1 MSAEPG
7 RLLVANR
14 GEIALR
20 IFRAAQSMGIATV
33 GVRSQDDDG
42 ALHAQRCDDLVV
54 LPGSGPAAYLD
65 IDAIVAAA
73 GESGATAIHPG
84 YGFLSESALFAR
96 SCDKADLTFVGPAAE
111 TLELFGDKVRARQF
125 AVDHEVP
132 VLPGTTGTTSP
143 AQAIEFLG
151 GQDGPV
157 IVKAVA
163 GGGGRGARV
172 VRSAEQLPDA
182 YEQCRAEAM
191 SAFGVGDLYVERL
204 LTGARHVEVQLVGD
218 GTGAVVHLWDRDC
231 TLQRRHQKLVEIAPS
246 TVLTGDA
253 RDRMLAAAVRLGR
266 AARLRGVATVEFLA
280 LPDGAF
286 YFLEVNPRLQV
297 EHTVTEEVTGVDI
310 VHAQLRLAAGATLA
324 ELGLDQ
330 TTIGE
335 PAGCAIQIRVNA
347 ETVRLD
353 GTLAP
358 AAGTLSGFDLP
369 TGAGIRVDT
378 AGRTGAPVNPRF
390 DTLLAK
396 IVVHDREGFAA
407 AHRLAGRA
415 LRETVITGV
424 PTNLSFQRAILT
436 DAAFAAGDADTTWVD
451 RHLVQLAARAKE
463 LEQQASPQARRGSA
477 AHTPAGPTG
486 HRDANRAARGAA
498 PVPVSAGD
506 DHAVRT
512 TTAGVVVAIEA
523 EPGTVVSA
531 GTTIAVVEAM
541 KMHHP
546 VTAGRAGTVA
556 NVAVDIGDFL
566 AEGETVA
573 LLDPAAGPA
582 ESGRSTETAADPD
595 HIRPDLA
602 ALRER
607 RAKLHDEAR
616 PEAVAK
622 RHRLGMRTAR
632 ENIAALTDD
641 GLLVEYGG
649 LAVAAQ
655 RGRRDLADLEAR
667 TPADGIVT
675 GLARIN
681 GDHFD
686 TDRSTCAVLA
696 YDYTVLAGTQGY
708 FSHQKTD
715 RLLQLA
721 RTSGYP
727 VVLFAEGGGGRP
739 GDSDPPMVA
748 GLHYPTFAAM
758 GALSGVVPTIG
769 IAAGRCFAGNAA
781 LLGTCDVVI
790 ATENSTIGMAGP
802 AMIEGGGLGVYAPEE
817 VGPIEMQRY
826 NGVVDIVVADE
837 AEATAVARRYLSYF
851 QGRIPGGDVPDQ
863 RVLRHLVPA
872 DRKRVYDIRAVLE
885 TLFDRGSVLELRR
898 DFAPTV
904 LTALARIDGA
914 PVGVVANNPALL
926 GGAIDAPG
934 ADKLARFLQLCDAY
948 GLPVVSL
955 CDTPGFMVGPD
966 SEEQAAVRHFPRLFV
981 LGGHLTVPI
990 VTVVLRKG
998 YGLGA
1003 LAMAGGGFHN
1013 TNMIVA
1019 WPTGEFGG
1027 MGLEGAV
1034 HLASRDVLAAIPD
1047 ADERARRFDELVAL
1061 AYAQGSA
1068 VNTAAHLEIDDVIDP
1083 ADTRAVLA
1091 AVLLSRPGP
1100 PRDGWRNS
1108 ARSVGIDT
1116 W

>member
-1 MSAEPG
+1 MSAEPR

-14 GEIALR
+14 GEIAVR

-33 GVRSQDDDG
+33 GVRSRDDEG
-42 ALHAQRCDDLVV
+42 ALHADRCDDLVV
-54 LPGSGPAAYLD
+54 LPGTGPGAYLD
-65 IDAIVAAA
+65 IDAILAAA
-73 GESGATAIHPG
+73 RESGATAIHPG
-84 YGFLSESALFAR
+84 YGFRSESADFAR
-96 SCDKADLTFVGPAAE
+96 ACRKTDITFVGPAAE
-111 TLELFGDKVRARQF
+111 TLELFGDKGRARQL
-125 AVDHEVP
+125 AVDNDVP
-132 VLPGTTGTTSP
+132 VLPGTTGPTSA
-143 AQAIEFLG
+143 AQMLEFLA

-157 IVKAVA
+157 MVKALA
-163 GGGGRGARV
+163 GGGGRGTRAV
-172 VRSAEQLPDA
+172 YSADRLPEA
-182 YEQCRAEAM
+182 YEQCTAEARN
-191 SAFGVGDLYVERL
+191 AFGVGDLYIERL
-204 LTGARHVEVQLVGD
+204 LTGARHLEVQLAGD

-231 TLQRRHQKLVEIAPS
+231 TVQRRHQKLVEIAPG
-246 TVLTGDA
+246 TVLTGVA
-253 RDRMLAAAVRLGR
+253 RARMLDAAVRLGL
-266 AARLRGVATVEFLA
+266 AAGLHGVATVEFLA
-280 LPDGAF
+280 LPDGTF

-297 EHTVTEEVTGVDI
+297 EHTVTEMVTGVDL
-310 VHAQLRLAAGATLA
+310 VHTQLRLAAGATLA
-324 ELGLDQ
+324 ELGLVQDA
-330 TTIGE
+330 IAE
-335 PAGCAIQIRVNA
+335 PSGCAIQVRVNA

-358 AAGTLSGFDLP
+358 ASGTLTAFELP
-369 TGAGIRVDT
+369 TGAGVRVDT
-378 AGRTGAPVNPRF
+378 AGRAGAPVNPRF

-396 IVVHDREGFAA
+396 IVVHDRDGFAA
-407 AHRLAGRA
+407 AHRLAVRA
-415 LRETVITGV
+415 LRETAVRGV
-424 PTNLSFQRAILT
+424 PTNLAFQQAVLA
-436 DAAFAAGDADTTWVD
+436 DPVFAAGEVDTTWVD
-451 RHLVQLAARAKE
+451 RHLAHLAARARE
-463 LEQQASPQARRGSA
+463 FDQNAATAPVRRGPGA
-477 AHTPAGPTG
+477 NTPDGYGKGSP
-486 HRDANRAARGAA
+486 AARTA
-498 PVPVSAGD
+498 PLPPGSGD
-506 DHAVRT
+506 GRVVCT
-512 TTAGVVVAIEA
+512 GTAGVVVAIEV
-523 EPGTVVSA
+523 EPGSAVSA
-531 GTTIAVVEAM
+531 GTTVAVVEAM

-546 VTAGRAGTVA
+546 VCAGRAGTIE
-556 NVAVDIGDFL
+556 NVLVDIGDFL
-566 AEGETVA
+566 AEGEALA
-573 LLDPAAGPA
+573 LLDPVAGA
-582 ESGRSTETAADPD
+582 DAADEAVESAVSLD
-595 HIRPDLA
+595 DIRPDLA
-602 ALRER
+602 ALRQR
-607 RAKLHDEAR
+607 RSLLDDESRA
-616 PEAVAK
+616 EAVAK

-649 LAVAAQ
+649 FAVAAQ

-675 GLARIN
+675 GLGRIN
-681 GDHFD
+681 GDHFAD
-686 TDRSTCAVLA
+686 DRSTCAVLA

-721 RTSGYP
+721 RTSRYP

-758 GALSGVVPTIG
+758 GALSGIVPTIG

-802 AMIEGGGLGVYAPEE
+802 AMIEGGGLGVFAPEE
-817 VGPIEMQRY
+817 VGPIEMQRS

-837 AEATAVARRYLSYF
+837 AEATAVARRYLAYF
-851 QGRIPGGDVPDQ
+851 QGRMPGGEVADQ
-863 RVLRHLVPA
+863 RALRHLIPQ
-872 DRKRVYDIRAVLE
+872 DRKRVYDIRAVLD
-885 TLFDRGSVLELRR
+885 TLFDSGSVLELRR
-898 DFAPTV
+898 DFAPTA

-914 PVGVVANNPALL
+914 PVGVIANNPALL

-934 ADKLARFLQLCDAY
+934 ADKLARFLQLCDTY

-966 SEEQAAVRHFPRLFV
+966 SEQQAAVRHFPRLFV
-981 LGGHLTVPI
+981 LGGHLTVPL

-1027 MGLEGAV
+1027 MGVEGAV
-1034 HLASRDVLAAIPD
+1034 HLASRDMLAAIPD
-1047 ADERARRFDELVAL
+1047 PEERARRFDELVTL
-1061 AYAQGSA
+1061 AYRQGSA
-1068 VNTAAHLEIDDVIDP
+1068 INTASHLEIDDVIDP
-1083 ADTRAVLA
+1083 ADTRDVLA
-1091 AVLLSRPGP
+1091 AVLLARSSP

-1108 ARSVGIDT
+1108 ARSTGIDT